1 LIGSADLRRRE
12 PILTSRASAQTA
24 RRPRRARAARL
35 VAATLVLLVAAF
47 ATSAAP
53 AAALS
58 GVAWPTQSEGDRGT
72 DVAAVQGLLR
82 IGLLPDP
89 LPWRRALI
97 REIVMPPVDGV
108 FGATT
113 TDAVRRFQLGHG
125 LVSSG
130 IVDVATWSKLAIPL
144 ATGASGSA
152 VVALQRELVEKR
164 SAVLVVDGIFGSST
178 RSAVLAFQ
186 KHAGLAQTGVVDGA
200 TWRTLVWHY
209 ELPRFSS
216 KALCDYSVGN
226 GPANWGTGET
236 IAGLEAAGAWSV
248 IHGYGRI
255 AVGDVSFEHGGPI
268 PGHETHQRGLDA
280 DIRPLRKAND
290 QCTARTRW
298 TYGAYDRSA
307 TRALVKAIR
316 ALTPGHVKLIYFN
329 DPVLISEGLTTW
341 HTGHDDHLHIRFCE
355 PLSPVT
361 AYRC

>member
-1 LIGSADLRRRE
+1 M
-12 PILTSRASAQTA
+12 
-24 RRPRRARAARL
+24 
-35 VAATLVLLVAAF
+35 LVLLAAAF
-47 ATSAAP
+47 AASAAP
-53 AAALS
+53 ASALS
-58 GVAWPTQSEGDRGT
+58 GVAWPTQSQGDRGT
-72 DVAAVQGLLR
+72 DVAVLQGLLR
-82 IGLLPDP
+82 VGLQPDP
-89 LPWRRALI
+89 LPRRRALLRAI
-97 REIVMPPVDGV
+97 GLPPVDGV
-108 FGATT
+108 FDATT

-125 LVSSG
+125 LTVTG

-144 ATGASGSA
+144 SAGAEGRA
-152 VVALQRELVEKR
+152 VEALQRELVEKR
-164 SAVLVVDGIFGSST
+164 GAVLVVDGLFGSTT

-186 KHAGLAQTGVVDGA
+186 MHAGLAQTGTVDLA

-226 GPANWGTGET
+226 GPANWGTADA
-236 IAGLEAAGAWSV
+236 IAGVEAAGAWSV
-248 IHGYGRI
+248 VHGFGRL

-268 PGHETHQRGLDA
+268 PGHETHRLGLDV

-298 TYGAYDRSA
+298 TYTAYDRA
-307 TRALVKAIR
+307 AMRAVVKSIR
-316 ALTPGHVKLIYFN
+316 ALSPGHIKLIYFN

-341 HTGHDDHLHIRFCE
+341 YSGHDDHLHIRFCE

>member
-1 LIGSADLRRRE
+1 MVGSGDLRRRR
-12 PILTSRASAQTA
+12 PIPTLHGSG
-24 RRPRRARAARL
+24 RPVRSVGAILA
-35 VAATLVLLVAAF
+35 LLAAAF
-47 ATSAAP
+47 ASSATP

-72 DVAAVQGLLR
+72 DVIAVQDLLR
-82 IGLLPDP
+82 VGLLPEP
-89 LPWRRALI
+89 LPRRRALL
-97 REIVMPPVDGV
+97 RAIVMPPVDGV

-113 TDAVRRFQLGHG
+113 SDAVRRFQIGHG
-125 LVSSG
+125 LAGSG
-130 IVDVATWSKLAIPL
+130 IVDVATWSKLAVPL
-144 ATGASGSA
+144 ATGAQGPA

-164 SAVLVVDGIFGSST
+164 SAALVVDGIFGATT

-186 KHAGLAQTGVVDGA
+186 KQVGLAQTGAVDTA

-216 KALCDYSVGN
+216 KGLCDYSVGN
-226 GPANWGTGET
+226 GPANWGTAET
-236 IAGLEAAGAWSV
+236 TASLEAAGAWSV
-248 IHGYGRI
+248 THGYGRI
-255 AVGDVSFEHGGPI
+255 AVGDVSFELGGPI
-268 PGHETHQRGLDA
+268 PGHVTHQRGLDA

-298 TYGAYDRSA
+298 TYTTYDRSA

-329 DPVLISEGLTTW
+329 DPVLVSEGLTTW
-341 HTGHDDHLHIRFCE
+341 HSGHDDHLHIRFCE
-355 PLSPVT
+355 PLSPVA